1 MGNANVGN
9 VYTVFYVQILYGF
22 ALFLNL
28 KGFNKGGG
36 SLVVNG
42 REVTGFAG
50 KTVTELLSELKLNQ
64 TLVVVE
70 INFEIIPKDQ
80 YDVRILQ
87 ETDKV
92 EIISVVGGG

>member
-1 MGNANVGN
+1 M
-9 VYTVFYVQILYGF
+9 
-22 ALFLNL
+22 
-28 KGFNKGGG
+28 
-36 SLVVNG
+36 VVNG